1 MPKTLKTGLLFLA
14 SCLLLA
20 GGLPTLV
27 SAAYHHMGESDSP
40 KFQKT
45 YPGATGTKLDTC
57 TLCHSGGTDTI
68 KGKKTTFGSCQWC
81 HYRYGYD
88 GKGDKS
94 ATLNPYGREYRDA
107 GRNTAALRSI
117 ESRDSDGDGYSNI
130 DEIRS
135 VRYPGDAKDDPS
147 KTVAP
152 FRIFTREQLRSMPQ
166 HSQFLLMNAS
176 KDGDYYAEYSGV
188 IMEHLLARAGASPS
202 ATKIT
207 VYSPDGYSQGHP
219 MEADN
224 SGDPHVKG
232 SYPAA
237 PFYYAVEADK
247 AKTSY
252 GWCDYSS
259 PGVAGRKNGDFIATL
274 NGLRLLL
281 ALRVDDRD
289 LVPGTL
295 GVGNRLARNSEGPYR
310 VIAPQKIVSPPDQPS
325 NNPDRGTIWPYDFNL
340 DHNAGTSTKC
350 ATIIKVEPLPAGTT
364 DIDIMEAGWGYIDQG
379 KLIIYGNLEGPRLV
393 SPENRDVDVA
403 RQPTVFSWEKSP
415 GVDAKDIVS
424 YRLDYTSEDPSR
436 ARWKSVVVPVKPTN
450 GVRSALPGA
459 GMAFFGI
466 CGLVA
471 MARGKRT
478 RRIASFLMAGA
489 LVTAVLAS
497 FGGAEGPYANDTKSL
512 GRHSVSVTLE
522 ADTAYW
528 WRVTDLDKNGGS
540 TTSEI
545 ASFRTGK

>member
-1 MPKTLKTGLLFLA
+1 
-14 SCLLLA
+14 
-20 GGLPTLV
+20 
-27 SAAYHHMGESDSP
+27 MGESDAP
-40 KFQKT
+40 KFQKV

-57 TLCHSGGTDTI
+57 TLCHSGGTDSI

-88 GKGDKS
+88 GKGDKN

-107 GRNTAALRSI
+107 GRSTAALKTI
-117 ESRDSDGDGYSNI
+117 EARDSDGDGFSNI

-188 IMEHLLARAGASPS
+188 IMEYLLGRAGIAPS

-224 SGDPHVKG
+224 SGDPYVQG
-232 SYPAA
+232 TYPAA

-247 AKTSY
+247 SKTSY

-259 PGVAGRKNGDFIATL
+259 PGCAGRKNGDPITTH

-281 ALRVDDRD
+281 ALRIDGRD
-289 LVPGTL
+289 LVPGRL
-295 GVGNRLARNSEGPYR
+295 GAGNRLTKNSEGPYR

-325 NNPDRGTIWPYDFNL
+325 NNPNRGTIWPYDFNL

-379 KLIIYGNLEGPRLV
+379 KLIIYGNLRGPRPA
-393 SPENRDVDVA
+393 SPDNRAADVA

-415 GVDAKDIVS
+415 GVEAEDVVS

-436 ARWKSVVVPVKPTN
+436 GRWKSVVVSKGTTS
-450 GVRSALPGA
+450 GARSGFPGA
-459 GMAFFGI
+459 GIAFFGI

-471 MARGKRT
+471 MAKRNII
-478 RRIASFLMAGA
+478 RRTASFLLAGA
-489 LVTAVLAS
+489 LVAAALAS
-497 FGGAEGPYANDTKSL
+497 FRGTAMTSERDMKASVP
-512 GRHSVSVTLE
+512 HSVSVALE
-522 ADTAYW
+522 ADTTYW
-528 WRVTDLDKNGGS
+528 WRVTDVDRNGGS

-545 ASFRTGK
+545 VSFRTGK